1 METPKIQSSEI
12 RQNWANPEIW
22 PFFSM
27 VISQVIFHSYGSW
40 VPKWNY
46 AHIYALY
53 KQPKNTRKTSK
64 NSMFIADLLLQIA
77 GKHPVLCSAKFR
89 RHLHNAMSES
99 ALENNEMKKWSW
111 GAASE
116 QQMTG
121 KNKTRSGVNIL
132 FSLAHKLFSCLQWS
146 SLLYKIQQ
154 FMYIVHNIHKW
165 QKLDIICI
173 QQMIYSMR
181 TST

>member
-1 METPKIQSSEI
+1 MKYFCLWSISIVTASCHHSFVFNIATQQLTDCYKTLGLTGLLH
-12 RQNWANPEIW
+12 RQ
-22 PFFSM
+22 
-27 VISQVIFHSYGSW
+27 IS
-40 VPKWNY
+40 
-46 AHIYALY
+46 
-53 KQPKNTRKTSK
+53 
-64 NSMFIADLLLQIA
+64 
-77 GKHPVLCSAKFR
+77 CSAKFH
-89 RHLHNAMSES
+89 RHLYIES

-132 FSLAHKLFSCLQWS
+132 FYVAHKLFSSLQWS